1 MCIWD
6 PHSKGISLGVMHFS
20 ASEEMR
26 ANDFGASDV
35 FRIIWM
41 DNSEIIRSCPSK
53 RAILRRQL
61 LKLFCSK
68 NKHYFHMMYDL
79 VIDTLGIKF

>member
-26 ANDFGASDV
+26 ANDFGANDV
-35 FRIIWM
+35 FTIIWK
-41 DNSEIIRSCPSK
+41 DNPEINLSCPSK
-53 RAILRRQL
+53 RAIFEETTPEIIS
-61 LKLFCSK
+61 LKK
-68 NKHYFHMMYDL
+68 
-79 VIDTLGIKF
+79 